1 MTLWHLLIA
10 SVSIR
15 RFASAKP
22 ASVAHDSQ
30 SAKCWDIWPAACLK
44 RKSWSVFLSSH
55 TKTCWPVL
63 LTPRNESVARFQ
75 SLPLEGLCGCC
86 WTKTFPNP
94 FFPH

>member
-1 MTLWHLLIA
+1 MTPCHLLIA

-15 RFASAKP
+15 QFASVKP
-22 ASVAHDSQ
+22 VSVAPDSQ
-30 SAKCWDIWPAACLK
+30 SARFWNIWPAACLK

-63 LTPRNESVARFQ
+63 LMPRNESVARFQ
-75 SLPLEGLCGCC
+75 SLPLEGLCGNC

-94 FFPH
+94 SFPR